1 MNAKGLRAVP
11 GRLAAVAGIGRR
23 GGDEGV
29 RRGGDEVPKSA
40 RAATEGSGWERV
52 PALDDLDRAAVCE
65 DVRVRN
71 FLATHND
78 PRVVV
83 SAEGVCFAVRGE
95 LAPRVERGLMALVA
109 TRVGKARVVHV
120 TPLDYQRW
128 RGQDDDEA
136 ETGETAAARR
146 SNLTVQYVFE
156 EAIAAGASDVYLDV
170 IDGGATLAFRTYGFK
185 RRFQEMS
192 KNAGLE
198 LARAMWTQGGGSLN
212 EAGTSGVSFDIYKE
226 GKVYRVRGSSL
237 PDARNG
243 LSVVCRVRD
252 PSFVLPLAA
261 SGYAPAQVEHI
272 GRMCRAPGGIIL
284 VTGETNSGKSTT
296 LISLLSDLP
305 DTQKVISIEDPVEVY
320 LPHVTHYEINYQ
332 HKDAEKIFQE
342 VMAETVR
349 QNPDTLALGE
359 IRDAMT
365 AAAAE
370 KMAIQ
375 GKRVFS
381 TLHTQSC
388 VAAIPRLG
396 NLGVERELLGLGSFL
411 AGIVNQNLVPVVC
424 TECGLDRLPD
434 RESDERYRKL
444 FGDRAPLRFRN
455 PQGCEAC
462 STGVRG
468 QTLVAEVY
476 PLCLDRKGV
485 AQEFILEGRLASLER
500 HLRNE
505 GVGGTPCMTK
515 HQHAAAKVARGEID
529 PVETEIII
537 GEFHK
542 GDVAKSDNVVAL
554 RV

>member
-1 MNAKGLRAVP
+1 MNAKELRGLLR
-11 GRLAAVAGIGRR
+11 RLGAEIGGR
-23 GGDEGV
+23 GGRAPGAEAGELIAAAAGSPAEG
-29 RRGGDEVPKSA
+29 GEP
-40 RAATEGSGWERV
+40 
-52 PALDDLDRAAVCE
+52 PALEDLDRSALCA
-65 DVRVRN
+65 DARVRN
-71 FLATHND
+71 FLATHNE

-83 SAEGVCFAVRGE
+83 SADGVCYAVRGE
-95 LAPRVERGLMALVA
+95 LAPRVERGLEALVA
-109 TRVGKARVVHV
+109 ARVGRARVVHV
-120 TPLDYQRW
+120 TPLDHQRW
-128 RGQDDDEA
+128 QSRDDEA
-136 ETGETAAARR
+136 ETGEAAAARR

-156 EAIAAGASDVYLDV
+156 EAIAAGASDVYLDAV
-170 IDGGATLAFRTYGFK
+170 DGGATLAFRTYGFK
-185 RRFQEMS
+185 RRFQQMS
-192 KNAGLE
+192 KNAGME
-198 LARAMWTQGGGSLN
+198 LARAVWTQGGGSLN
-212 EAGTSGVSFDIYKE
+212 EAGTSGVSFDVYKD

-252 PSFVLPLAA
+252 PSFVLPLAE
-261 SGYAPAQVEHI
+261 SGYAPAQTEQI
-272 GRMCRAPGGIIL
+272 QRMCRAPGGLIM

-305 DTQKVISIEDPVEVY
+305 ATQKIISIEDPVEVY

-332 HKDAEKIFQE
+332 HKDADRVFRE

-359 IRDAMT
+359 IRDART

-388 VAAIPRLG
+388 AAAIPRLA

-424 TECGLDRLPD
+424 TACGLDRHPD
-434 RESDERYRKL
+434 RRVDERYRKL
-444 FGDRAPLRFRN
+444 FGDDARLRFRN
-455 PQGCEAC
+455 PEGCPAC
-462 STGVRG
+462 SAGIEG

-476 PLCLDRKGV
+476 PLCLDRRGA
-485 AQEFILEGRLASLER
+485 AQEFIVEGRFAGLER
-500 HLRNE
+500 HMREE
-505 GVGGTPCMTK
+505 GVAGTPCMTK
-515 HQHAAAKVARGEID
+515 HRHAAGKVARGEID

-537 GEFHK
+537 GEFHED
-542 GDVAKSDNVVAL
+542 DVEKSDNVVAL